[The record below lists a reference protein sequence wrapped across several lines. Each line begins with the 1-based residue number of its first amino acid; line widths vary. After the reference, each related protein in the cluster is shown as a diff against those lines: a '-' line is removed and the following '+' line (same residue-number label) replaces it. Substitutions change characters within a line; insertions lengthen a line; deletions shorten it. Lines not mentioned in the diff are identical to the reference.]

1 MRGTKSAEYRSRWAA
16 VGAAVAVSFGAG
28 GIYIG
33 NAANDSAASSFV
45 AITPVRVL
53 DTRTNLGL
61 SGMFTAPIP
70 RDLLVTGSIATTDG
84 VQVVVPTGA
93 TAVSLNVTVVGPSA
107 AGFLTV
113 RPADATGA
121 ISTSSLNFVAGQVI
135 PNAVTVKVPTAGGDV
150 GKIEISYDAFGVA
163 GPTTHVLVDIVGY
176 FQVAATVPASVPT
189 TVPSTVPASSPTTV
203 PTTVPSTTPADGA
216 ACAVGGQAGTIVNGY
231 DHKHDASTKCFLS
244 RVTTFAGIGGDGT
257 ADGILA
263 QFSNPKAVA
272 VDLDG
277 NVYVADTANNRI
289 RKITPAG
296 AVTILAGTSGG
307 FLDATGTA
315 AQFNNP
321 NGVAVDTAGNVYVAD
336 TTNNRI
342 RKITAAGV
350 VTTLAGQASAG
361 TTDATGNAAQF
372 NDPRAVA
379 VDTAGKVYV
388 ADTTNNR
395 IRKITAAGV
404 VTTVAGS
411 TAGFLDAT
419 GNAAQFNNPN
429 GIAVDVNGNL
439 YVGDNG
445 NDRIRQIN

>member
-1 MRGTKSAEYRSRWAA
+1 M
-16 VGAAVAVSFGAG
+16 
-28 GIYIG
+28 
-33 NAANDSAASSFV
+33 
-45 AITPVRVL
+45 
-53 DTRTNLGL
+53 
-61 SGMFTAPIP
+61 
-70 RDLLVTGSIATTDG
+70 
-84 VQVVVPTGA
+84 
-93 TAVSLNVTVVGPSA
+93 
-107 AGFLTV
+107 
-113 RPADATGA
+113 
-121 ISTSSLNFVAGQVI
+121 
-135 PNAVTVKVPTAGGDV
+135 
-150 GKIEISYDAFGVA
+150 
-163 GPTTHVLVDIVGY
+163 
-176 FQVAATVPASVPT
+176 
-189 TVPSTVPASSPTTV
+189 
-203 PTTVPSTTPADGA
+203 
-216 ACAVGGQAGTIVNGY
+216 
-231 DHKHDASTKCFLS
+231 
-244 RVTTFAGIGGDGT
+244 
-257 ADGILA
+257 
-263 QFSNPKAVA
+263 
-272 VDLDG
+272 
-277 NVYVADTANNRI
+277 YVADTANNRI

-296 AVTILAGTSGG
+296 AVTILAGTSGGFLDATGTAAQFNNPNGVAVDTAGNVYVADTTNNRIRKITAAGVVTTLAGSTAG